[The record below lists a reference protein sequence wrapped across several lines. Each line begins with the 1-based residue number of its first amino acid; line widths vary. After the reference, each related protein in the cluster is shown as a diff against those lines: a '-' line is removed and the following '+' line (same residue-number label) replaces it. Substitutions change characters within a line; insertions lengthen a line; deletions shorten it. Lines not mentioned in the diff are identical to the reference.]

1 MINLDENVKSEVQI
15 RLQEKLERDRKRL
28 QEQIKKE
35 HKQVEELKRKSRA
48 MIGDLFAEHLPDFYN
63 FEAAELK
70 EIIDTAMTQKA
81 TNDKITAIRNA
92 AMSAKLVIKAEPQVK
107 GDEELLSVDEVDEDM
122 EEADNTYDE

>member
-1 MINLDENVKSEVQI
+1 MINLDENVKSEAQI

-35 HKQVEELKRKSRA
+35 HKQVEELRRKSRA
-48 MIGDLFAEHLPDFYN
+48 MIGDLFEEHLPDFYN

-92 AMSAKLVIKAEPQVK
+92 AMSAKPVIKA
-107 GDEELLSVDEVDEDM
+107 
-122 EEADNTYDE
+122 

>member
-35 HKQVEELKRKSRA
+35 HKQA
-48 MIGDLFAEHLPDFYN
+48 T
-63 FEAAELK
+63 ELK

-92 AMSAKLVIKAEPQVK
+92 AKSGKDMIKSAPQVK
-107 GDEELLSVDEVDEDM
+107 GEEEPLSGDEVDDVEDEDM
-122 EEADNTYDE
+122 EEADNTDD

>member
-1 MINLDENVKSEVQI
+1 MINLDENVKSEAQI

-92 AMSAKLVIKAEPQVK
+92 AMSAKPVIKAEPQVK